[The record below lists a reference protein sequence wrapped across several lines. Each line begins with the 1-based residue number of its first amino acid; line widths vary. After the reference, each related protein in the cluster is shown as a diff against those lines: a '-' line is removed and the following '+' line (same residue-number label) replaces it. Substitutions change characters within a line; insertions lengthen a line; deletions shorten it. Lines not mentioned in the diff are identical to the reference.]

1 MSQILS
7 FKEGARIG
15 GGTRSTG
22 TVLSDHPDTRIS
34 LLRFG
39 FLLAAIVLGL
49 ASIYVPFEDAI
60 KFALGVGSLF
70 LAVVFP
76 IMLAKDYFSLRLARY
91 TVSDT
96 HIEARTGIFEKTER
110 RIPLAYVRE
119 VTTKQT
125 FFQSLFGTCNIKVFA
140 TNGDSI
146 ELQNIKD
153 GERKRELIWELVMAN
168 SPGRSHQL
176 G

>member
-22 TVLSDHPDTRIS
+22 TLLSDHPDTRIS
-34 LLRFG
+34 ILWFG
-39 FLLAAIVLGL
+39 SLLAAIVLG
-49 ASIYVPFEDAI
+49 AAGIYAPIDNAVRFGLGLTALL
-60 KFALGVGSLF
+60 FAV
-70 LAVVFP
+70 AFP
-76 IMLAKDYFSLRLARY
+76 VMLAKEYFTLRLARY
-91 TVSDT
+91 SVTDT
-96 HIEARTGIFEKTER
+96 YVEARTGIFEKTER
-110 RIPLAYVRE
+110 RIPLAYIRE

-125 FFQSLFGTCNIKVFA
+125 FFQSLFGTRNIKVFA

-146 ELQNIKD
+146 ELQNIRD